1 MSAKIYF
8 FIDFLQRFE
17 YFRYHKYIET
27 KLLRTKKSKPMKKSF
42 SFFFIIAGLVMVLS
56 SNTNKIS
63 TFVMTMVAETPRLPG
78 TPFEYSDIP
87 FPDHIF
93 NEDNTDTIGYRA
105 GGRLD
110 NLVFDFIEDD
120 IATLGRVLF
129 YDKKLSA
136 LEDIS
141 CGTCHIQE
149 LSFTEAKRFSEG
161 ISSPTKRNSMH
172 LNDLA
177 WSNADG
183 FSWIMKENELS
194 SMILL
199 PLTDENEIGA
209 NIEDVR
215 IKLEN
220 TTYYPELFTKAFG
233 TSNISEDRIVDAL
246 VHFISSMTT
255 FNSRFDQELKEGF
268 SGFTQSE
275 QLGMD
280 IFAQNCG
287 TCHTQGAHSFFGD
300 EVFIDGSIVQ
310 LFPFFFNNG
319 LEEDAN
325 DLGAGEWLVGL
336 EHLFKVPSLR
346 NIELTGP
353 YMHDGQFTTLEEVID
368 HYSEGIVENKWTGF
382 FLPAGGFQF
391 TQDEKTALLDF
402 MNTFTDESFLTNEK
416 WSDPFDYIVPL
427 GEQLTIESI
436 SLHPNPTTDRATI
449 SFDNAYSELV
459 AISIYTQDGKLIKHV
474 KITSD
479 YYSIDKADYPEG
491 IYFINLL
498 MGSKRATQ
506 KLIIQ

>member
-1 MSAKIYF
+1 
-8 FIDFLQRFE
+8 
-17 YFRYHKYIET
+17 
-27 KLLRTKKSKPMKKSF
+27 
-42 SFFFIIAGLVMVLS
+42 MVLS

-63 TFVMTMVAETPRLPG
+63 TFVMTMVSETPTLPA

-93 NEDNTDTIGYRA
+93 NEENFDTIGYGA

-110 NLVFDFIEDD
+110 SLVFDFIDDD

-149 LSFTEAKRFSEG
+149 LSFTETKRFSEG

-183 FSWIMKENELS
+183 FSWIMKEDELS

-220 TTYYPELFTKAFG
+220 TDYYPELFTRAFG
-233 TSNISEDRIVDAL
+233 DSNISEEKIVDAL

-255 FNSRFDQELKEGF
+255 FNSRFDEELKSDF
-268 SGFTQSE
+268 AGFTESE
-275 QLGMD
+275 QLGMQV
-280 IFAQNCG
+280 FSQSCG
-287 TCHTQGAHSFFGD
+287 TCHSQGAHSFFG
-300 EVFIDGSIVQ
+300 EEIFFEGSIIEI
-310 LFPFFFNNG
+310 FPFFFNNG
-319 LEEDAN
+319 LEKDAN
-325 DLGAGEWLVGL
+325 DIGVGEWLPGF
-336 EHLFKVPSLR
+336 ENLFKVPSLR

-353 YMHDGQFTTLEEVID
+353 YMHDGQFTTLEEVVD
-368 HYSEGIVENKWTGF
+368 HYSDGIVQNEWTEFFIPNDGF
-382 FLPAGGFQF
+382 HF
-391 TQDEKTALLDF
+391 TEVEKTALLDF
-402 MNTFTDESFLTNEK
+402 MKTFTDESFLTNPK
-416 WSDPFDYIVPL
+416 WSDPFENSVSN
-427 GEQLTIESI
+427 GEQLTIRDI
-436 SLHPNPTTDRATI
+436 SLQPNPTTDRATI
-449 SFDNAYSELV
+449 TFANDNNNLV
-459 AISIYTQDGKLIKHV
+459 AVSIYTQDGRLLKHD

-479 YYSIDKADYPEG
+479 NYTIDKADYSEG
-491 IYFINLL
+491 IYFVNLL

>member
-1 MSAKIYF
+1 
-8 FIDFLQRFE
+8 
-17 YFRYHKYIET
+17 
-27 KLLRTKKSKPMKKSF
+27 MKKSF
-42 SFFFIIAGLVMVLS
+42 AFFSIIAGLVLVLS

-63 TFVMTMVAETPRLPG
+63 TFVLMIVADTPTLPA

-93 NEDNTDTIGYRA
+93 NEENSDTIIGYRA

-110 NLVFDFIEDD
+110 SLVFDFIEDD

-149 LSFTEAKRFSEG
+149 LSFTETKRFSDG

-183 FSWIMKENELS
+183 FSWIMKEDELS

-215 IKLEN
+215 IKLDN
-220 TTYYPELFTKAFG
+220 TLYYPDLFTKAYG
-233 TSNISEDRIVDAL
+233 TSDITEEKIVDAL

-255 FNSRFDQELKEGF
+255 FNSRFDQELKA
-268 SGFTQSE
+268 GFTGFTENE
-275 QLGMD
+275 QLGME
-280 IFAQNCG
+280 IFANKCA
-287 TCHTQGAHSFFGD
+287 TCHTQGAHSFFG
-300 EVFIDGSIVQ
+300 EEIFIDGSIVEI
-310 LFPFFFNNG
+310 FPFFFNNG
-319 LEEDAN
+319 LEADPN
-325 DLGAGEWLVGL
+325 DIGVGEWLPGF
-336 EHLFKVPSLR
+336 ENLFKVPSLR

-353 YMHDGQFTTLEEVID
+353 YMHDGQFTTLDEVID
-368 HYSEGIVENKWTGF
+368 HYSDGVVQNEWTEFFIPNDGF
-382 FLPAGGFQF
+382 HFSQV
-391 TQDEKTALLDF
+391 EKTALRDF

-416 WSDPFDYIVPL
+416 WSDPFENSVSL
-427 GEQLTIESI
+427 GEQLKIESI
-436 SLHPNPTTDRATI
+436 SLQPNPTTDRATI
-449 SFDNAYSELV
+449 SFNNENNELV
-459 AISIYTQDGKLIKHV
+459 AVSIYTQDGRLLKHD
-474 KITSD
+474 KIVTDS
-479 YYSIDKADYPEG
+479 YSIEKADYPEG

-498 MGSKRATQ
+498 MGSRRATQ